1 MQNSE
6 NLILS
11 QLFSESGRQNAEGY
25 LSVLSQAQQI
35 LDAIAAGAP
44 EQAVAFCEQTYPN
57 SLPTDGNSMW
67 IDHLLLFRQMQAC
80 MVLGLLLHHG
90 YLLQLPGQAL
100 YTVFEKATNRLMY
113 MKTPDEVRLVMADAV
128 RELALLV
135 KHQQDLQKEY
145 HPAVQKAI
153 EYINTHHEPLTA
165 DQIAQAVNLS
175 TGHLNQ
181 LFRKH
186 TDKTIHEY
194 LVDNRLQI
202 ARLLLLTTEKSVSD
216 IAAELGFASA
226 SHLGGLFKQQ
236 EGLTPRQYRLQQRQ
250 LGK

>member
-1 MQNSE
+1 MQFNE
-6 NLILS
+6 KEKVL
-11 QLFSESGRQNAEGY
+11 QLFSESGRENAEGY
-25 LSVLSQAQQI
+25 FVTLGSAQDI
-35 LDAIAAGAP
+35 LDSIAAGDP
-44 EQAVAFCEQTYPN
+44 EHAVALYRAAFDQA
-57 SLPTDGNSMW
+57 LPITNSMW
-67 IDHLLLFRQMQAC
+67 MDHLLLFRQMQAC
-80 MVLGLLLHHG
+80 MVLGLFLHHG
-90 YLLQLPGQAL
+90 YLLHLPGQAL
-100 YTVFEKATNRLMY
+100 YTVFQDRTNQLMY
-113 MKTPDEVRLVMADAV
+113 MKDPDEASDIISGAV
-128 RELALLV
+128 YDLALLV

-153 EYINTHHEPLTA
+153 EYINTHHEPLTG
-165 DQIAQAVNLS
+165 DQIAQAVELS

-194 LVDNRLQI
+194 LVDSRLQT

-226 SHLGGLFKQQ
+226 SHLGSLFKQQ